1 MINQRYHPGHKKRIY
16 LDRFIM
22 EQKSC
27 PLTNFLIP
35 ALDRFALKKELNLS
49 PGLEKY
55 NFDNLCNLVRFKMSP
70 AANKWV

>member
-1 MINQRYHPGHKKRIY
+1 
-16 LDRFIM
+16 M

-55 NFDNLCNLVRFKMSP
+55 NFDNLCNLVSFKMSP
-70 AANKWV
+70 AANKRV